1 MRFLLK
7 SSPGLAPYVNL
18 RYLNRSDRETALAR
32 LVALQSGFCAYS
44 ERYLRPLDSCEIEH
58 FDPRIKGT
66 DQDNIFNWHAVL
78 RWMNAHKARKIEP
91 FLPLPDTDDVSL
103 DRRIRYDHGE
113 FVCDSSDAEARN
125 LIEFLGVNR
134 PEVTKE
140 RSDHVQR
147 VRKLRDLCAGSG
159 DDFEEFLLDS
169 PEDLSFPSALEGD
182 LEIPAFALIRRL
194 TPERSGLPENE
205 A

>member
-1 MRFLLK
+1 
-7 SSPGLAPYVNL
+7 
-18 RYLNRSDRETALAR
+18 
-32 LVALQSGFCAYS
+32 
-44 ERYLRPLDSCEIEH
+44 LD
-58 FDPRIKGT
+58 D
-66 DQDNIFNWHAVL
+66 
-78 RWMNAHKARKIEP
+78 
-91 FLPLPDTDDVSL
+91 
-103 DRRIRYDHGE
+103 RIRYDRGE

-147 VRKLRDLCAGSG
+147 VRKLRDLCSVSG

-194 TPERSGLPENE
+194 SPELAGLPDSEKGANGVSENPTS
-205 A
+205 